1 MIPPNTQRKTMK
13 TQSTLSI
20 EAIEKK
26 MLMAVYLDKQ
36 ISDYMNIAY
45 ADNNI
50 SRTEIINTFQLTADY
65 GVVDKNEL
73 TDLTNILS
81 ECKMDPF
88 VKGSATNLLN
98 NPANKGKDLK
108 ASTSSTEVFRLID
121 KWLYGKERP
130 TIDWGTYQ
138 KVEGQLF
145 VNGPSAAD
153 VKQGGV
159 GDCYFVAALASVAD
173 KNPKVIQDMIVD
185 NMDETWTVRF
195 VNRFGTGN
203 FDFAFSYVVVDKFLP
218 ASGTNG
224 SIYASFGTN
233 YTSETNELWVAM
245 LEKAYVQWNETG
257 LTKQGNTLNSY
268 QAISGGWSHT
278 VYEQLYPMYVSNGFD
293 FNGSE
298 SILRNALIEGRPVVV
313 YRYMNSQRTSA
324 HAYFLRSYNATTG
337 TYVLHNPWGFS
348 HLTRTFQQM
357 KSDCY
362 GWAMAPNRWQT
373 TTGIAIRIPA
383 KPSSVRFPTPGASG
397 RPS

>member
-1 MIPPNTQRKTMK
+1 MK
-13 TQSTLSI
+13 TKLKLGIETL
-20 EAIEKK
+20 EKK
-26 MLMAVYLDKQ
+26 TLMAVFLDKQ
-36 ISDYMNIAY
+36 INDYMNTAY

-50 SRTEIINTFQLTADY
+50 SRTEIISTFRIAADY
-65 GVVDKNEL
+65 GAVDNNEM
-73 TDLTNILS
+73 TDLNNILTN
-81 ECKMDPF
+81 CKMDPF

-98 NPANKGKDLK
+98 SPANKGKDLK
-108 ASTSSTEVFRLID
+108 ANTTSTEVVRLID
-121 KWLYGKERP
+121 KWFYGKERP

-138 KVEGQLF
+138 KVEGQIF

-195 VNRFGTGN
+195 VNRFGTGD
-203 FDFAFSYVVVDKFLP
+203 FDFTFSYVVVDKFLP
-218 ASGTNG
+218 VSGTNG

-233 YTSETNELWVAM
+233 YTSKNNELWVSM

-278 VYEQLYPMYVSNGFD
+278 VYEQLYPMYVSNGFN
-293 FNGSE
+293 FGNSE
-298 SILRNALIEGRPVVV
+298 NILRNALRGGNPVVV

-324 HAYFLRSYNATTG
+324 HAYFLRSYNETTG

-348 HLTRTFQQM
+348 HLTRTFEQM
-357 KSDCY
+357 KTDCY
-362 GWAMAPNRWQT
+362 GWAMAPNKWAT
-373 TTGIAIRIPA
+373 SYGMAISIPA
-383 KPSSVRFPTPGASG
+383 KSSKTTIQARTWYVMG
-397 RPS
+397 